1 MTSGV
6 FQRIWLTGK
15 KKMQKNNRDKNREH
29 ELKELM
35 RVRPKQPVYE
45 FQELTAIVNQWVRA
59 SINTKHE

>member
-1 MTSGV
+1 
-6 FQRIWLTGK
+6 
-15 KKMQKNNRDKNREH
+15 MQKNNRDKNREH